1 MVPASPL
8 QRAAAFV
15 FDATIFASWVGGW
28 TILGWLAFGREPFSF
43 IVSRSLVHVWFPPGV
58 PQGAFLGIGSYA
70 VYHFITETNSGQ
82 SLGKR
87 FTGIRVVDSRSGHP
101 ISIGQSFLRCLMLV
115 LGMFTLFIAPLIAIL
130 VDDRRQRLGDTA
142 ADTLVIQADPVQP
155 VDAITVTAPAK
166 WVITPGMRALVPV
179 ADLVPAGT
187 AWAKLAGSSAPTGSP
202 ALQPAGVL
210 RRGWAAC
217 LDAAFQFSVSVI
229 AVLTV
234 TRMNGDPIFE
244 KSRSLVRESDGL
256 YIVETWGPSSSA
268 SWVLWL
274 LWIPWLVYWFWA
286 ETHSGQTLGKRLAGL
301 RVVRED
307 TGGRISL
314 GQAITRALFL
324 AIGALGLYIPTLI
337 TMLVSERNQRL
348 GDKVAGTMVV
358 RNLRRAPTFAAM
370 QQTMPAR

>member
-28 TILGWLAFGREPFSF
+28 VALGWLAFGREPFSF
-43 IVSRSLVHVWFPPGV
+43 VFSRTLVHVWFPPGV
-58 PQGAFLGIGSYA
+58 PHGAILGIVTYA
-70 VYHFITETNSGQ
+70 VYHFMMEIGSGQ
-82 SLGKR
+82 TLGKR
-87 FTGIRVVDSRSGHP
+87 FTGIRVVDSRSGQS
-101 ISIGQSFLRCLMLV
+101 ISFGQSFVRCLMLV

-130 VDDRRQRLGDTA
+130 SDDRRQRLGDTA

-155 VDAITVTAPAK
+155 VDASTVRAPAK
-166 WVITPGMRALVPV
+166 WVLTPGMRTLVPV
-179 ADLVPAGT
+179 ADPLPAGT
-187 AWAKLAGSSAPTGSP
+187 AWSRSPGPIAPAGSP
-202 ALQPAGVL
+202 ALEPAGVL
-210 RRGWAAC
+210 RRGWAAL
-217 LDAAFQFSVSVI
+217 LDVAFQSSASVI

-234 TRMNGDPIFE
+234 TRMYGDPVFE

-256 YIVETWGPSSSA
+256 YIVETWGPSSTA

-307 TGGRISL
+307 TGGRISF
-314 GQAITRALFL
+314 GQALTRALFL
-324 AIGALGLYIPTLI
+324 MIGSLGLYIPTLV

-348 GDKVAGTMVV
+348 GDKVAGTLVV
-358 RNLRRAPTFAAM
+358 RSMRRALTFAAI
-370 QQTMPAR
+370 QQAVPAR